1 VELRLAN
8 VLVPGL
14 PVQVERQRRGGGA
27 FIIEHPIEQGVVFA
41 CSEDVARA
49 GVQPG
54 LSIYQAQQ
62 LAPQVVV
69 VAADELTYHAL
80 HSAGEAALRAFS
92 PALETVALGE
102 FLVDVRHL
110 PPHFPDDAAL
120 AQALRAAAQTASGLN
135 VAVGL
140 AASKFVAQQ
149 AALAAA
155 ANGVFVVAPGEEAAF
170 VAPLPLTV
178 LPNLPGEYLRRLQLF
193 DLYTLGDLAR
203 LPKPAVL
210 RQFGGA
216 FSSLYELARG
226 RDPRPLNLDVPPL
239 RLVRSFRLAEP
250 VRERA
255 ILLNVVTR
263 LGRQLSRAL
272 SEKGYHAEAVK
283 LTLTG
288 AQGQCWEQG
297 QALKPPTSSETT
309 LCRQAAQLLGRLPVN
324 APVESAVLSG
334 YPLRSWHLGLH
345 QRALAE
351 AGVAVRQTK
360 LETTLQLLWH
370 RFGETAVRLAA
381 LLGPPLPLKIEV
393 GLNAQGLPARLKYG
407 GQVRAVLG
415 IEETWREEREWWAQP
430 VRRDYFRVRLG
441 DGSWRH
447 IYQDLLTGE
456 WRLDRAWLWLC

>member
-155 ANGVFVVAPGEEAAF
+155 ANGVFVAL
-170 VAPLPLTV
+170 LPLTV
-178 LPNLPGEYLRRLQLF
+178 LPHLPGEYLRRLQLF

-210 RQFGGA
+210 RQFGSV
-216 FSSLYELARG
+216 FSSLHELARA
-226 RDPRPLNLDVPPL
+226 
-239 RLVRSFRLAEP
+239 RS
-250 VRERA
+250 
-255 ILLNVVTR
+255 TR
-263 LGRQLSRAL
+263 SR
-272 SEKGYHAEAVK
+272 
-283 LTLTG
+283 
-288 AQGQCWEQG
+288 
-297 QALKPPTSSETT
+297 
-309 LCRQAAQLLGRLPVN
+309 
-324 APVESAVLSG
+324 
-334 YPLRSWHLGLH
+334 
-345 QRALAE
+345 
-351 AGVAVRQTK
+351 
-360 LETTLQLLWH
+360 
-370 RFGETAVRLAA
+370 RFCATRGT
-381 LLGPPLPLKIEV
+381 I
-393 GLNAQGLPARLKYG
+393 
-407 GQVRAVLG
+407 
-415 IEETWREEREWWAQP
+415 
-430 VRRDYFRVRLG
+430 
-441 DGSWRH
+441 S
-447 IYQDLLTGE
+447 
-456 WRLDRAWLWLC
+456 

>member
-1 VELRLAN
+1 MPQVAPAAPLPLLVMRPVRVACRAASRTTRPGQSRPGCLNRLSPRQIRPSISPKPPRLTQKNFGLLKENFLYCGSVELRLAC

-14 PVQVERQRRGGGA
+14 PMQVERQRRGGGA

-41 CSEDVARA
+41 CSDEAAQA
-49 GVQPG
+49 GVRPG

-178 LPNLPGEYLRRLQLF
+178 LPNLPGECLRRLQLF

-203 LPKPAVL
+203 LPKPAML
-210 RQFGGA
+210 RQVGSA
-216 FSSLYELARG
+216 FSSLRELARA
-226 RDPRPLNLDVPPL
+226 
-239 RLVRSFRLAEP
+239 RS
-250 VRERA
+250 
-255 ILLNVVTR
+255 TR
-263 LGRQLSRAL
+263 SR
-272 SEKGYHAEAVK
+272 
-283 LTLTG
+283 
-288 AQGQCWEQG
+288 
-297 QALKPPTSSETT
+297 
-309 LCRQAAQLLGRLPVN
+309 
-324 APVESAVLSG
+324 
-334 YPLRSWHLGLH
+334 
-345 QRALAE
+345 
-351 AGVAVRQTK
+351 
-360 LETTLQLLWH
+360 
-370 RFGETAVRLAA
+370 RFCATRGT
-381 LLGPPLPLKIEV
+381 I
-393 GLNAQGLPARLKYG
+393 
-407 GQVRAVLG
+407 
-415 IEETWREEREWWAQP
+415 
-430 VRRDYFRVRLG
+430 
-441 DGSWRH
+441 S
-447 IYQDLLTGE
+447 
-456 WRLDRAWLWLC
+456 